1 MYGLNRLR
9 LYTIGRAAP
18 PAPSSDGD
26 GQAGGKS
33 AFTNLGKARMVPRDP
48 DATHPRR
55 VRSPAG
61 EK

>member
-48 DATHPRR
+48 DATRLRH